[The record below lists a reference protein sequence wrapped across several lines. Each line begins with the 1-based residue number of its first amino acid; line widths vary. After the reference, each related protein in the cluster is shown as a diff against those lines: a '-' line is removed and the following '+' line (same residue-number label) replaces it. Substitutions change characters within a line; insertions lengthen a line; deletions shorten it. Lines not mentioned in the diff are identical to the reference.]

1 MILYLCLL
9 VEVNMKIRKC
19 ISKCGWKWLWY
30 FLKVKAKGGCEN
42 ILKAFP
48 CLQVL
53 WDVYPASKLVLK
65 IFDFNQSEQ
74 KARDAELSQEEPA
87 AVERMVEVCANGF
100 KLKGCNTF
108 LQMILIMIQT
118 VELRKRWGELL
129 PIIVIYHLSLSLQ
142 IITNQY
148 QGWNRDKVGES
159 YLQW

>member
-1 MILYLCLL
+1 MILYLWLL
-9 VEVNMKIRKC
+9 LEVNMKIRKC

-48 CLQVL
+48 CLQVF
-53 WDVYPASKLVLK
+53 WDDGIKAENNCL
-65 IFDFNQSEQ
+65 DFNQS
-74 KARDAELSQEEPA
+74 KARDEELSQEEPA

-148 QGWNRDKVGES
+148 QGWNRDKVGEI
-159 YLQW
+159 YWQW